1 LDVRCND
8 EGPAARQGERSRWA
22 FFSSLIEKYER
33 RFVMSTPWKT
43 ENWFVSPWNY
53 EQEVVKGFNPP
64 PKVTIHDM
72 TLRDGEQQAGITFS
86 KDDKIRI
93 AEKLAEAGVHRIEAG
108 MPAVSP
114 PDEAA
119 IREIVKRNLGPD
131 IFCFCRCM
139 VDDVKRA
146 ADCGVKGIVMEIPA
160 SAQLIEHAYKWPLE
174 KAIDLSI
181 KATAFAKEQG
191 LYTVFFTID
200 GTRTDMNWLLDLIDR
215 VSREG
220 HMDAFTLVD
229 TFGVLSPQAAS
240 YFTRKVKERI
250 SKPLEI
256 HFHMD
261 FGLGV
266 ANTIMAVLAGA
277 EVIHSTVTGIGERA
291 GSTPMEETALA
302 LLTMYNIDV
311 GIDYSKL
318 NELAE
323 VVQKLSGTAVPA
335 NRPFIG
341 DKVYTIESGIVTGW
355 FKNVYEK
362 DPTSVF
368 PVRPE
373 FVGHKKPEILMGK
386 KSGLDNISVWSGKL
400 KTKITDEEGME
411 VLKRVKL
418 KAHDMKRT
426 LKESE
431 FKKIVKEVK
440 SEKK

>member
-1 LDVRCND
+1 
-8 EGPAARQGERSRWA
+8 
-22 FFSSLIEKYER
+22 
-33 RFVMSTPWKT
+33 MSTPWKT

-53 EQEVVKGFNPP
+53 LQEVTKDFNPP
-64 PKVTIHDM
+64 KKVKIHDV
-72 TLRDGEQQAGITFS
+72 TLRDGEQQAGITFT

-93 AEKLAEAGVHRIEAG
+93 AEKLAETGVHRIEAG

-119 IREIVKRNLGPD
+119 IREIVKRNLGPE

-146 ADCGVKGIVMEIPA
+146 ADCGVKGIVMEIP
-160 SAQLIEHAYKWPLE
+160 SSPQLIEHAYKWPLE

-181 KATAFAKEQG
+181 KATSAAKEMG

-215 VSREG
+215 VSKEG

-229 TFGVLSPQAAS
+229 TFGVLSPQGAS
-240 YFTRKVKERI
+240 YFTRKVKERV

-256 HFHMD
+256 HFHSD

-291 GSTPMEETALA
+291 GNAPMEETVLA
-302 LLTMYNIDV
+302 LLTLYGIDV
-311 GIDYSKL
+311 GIQYKKL
-318 NELAE
+318 NELSQL
-323 VVQKLSGTAVPA
+323 VQKLSGTKVPTS
-335 NRPFIG
+335 RPFVG
-341 DKVYTIESGIVTGW
+341 KGAYNIESGIVTGW
-355 FKNVYEK
+355 YRNVYK
-362 DPTSVF
+362 KSPTTVY

-373 FVGHKKPEILMGK
+373 FVGHKRPKILLGK
-386 KSGLDNISVWSGKL
+386 KSGLDNVAIWSQKL
-400 KTKITDEEGME
+400 GITLSEEESMN

-418 KAHDMKRT
+418 KAHDLKRT
-426 LKESE
+426 VTEKE
-431 FKKIVKEVK
+431 FKKIVEEVK
-440 SEKK
+440 PNRS